1 MHKNLYSL
9 MLLDELVDRVDRL
22 AAEQGTNRSNLVNQI
37 LAEYLSVTTPEMR
50 VGSVFRQIESLMNEE
65 LGGIVPFVN
74 PHQMTMSLK
83 SSLAYKYRPTIKYEL
98 ELFRRPEEAV
108 GRLSVVF
115 RSQSAALIEAMNEF
129 FRLWSEL
136 EAAYLGPA
144 YERGLLTRP
153 EYELYEGRFTRTVSP
168 PRDRDWDAQ
177 TLGREL
183 SDYINMFD
191 RLLKEYL
198 ASRDDPD
205 AARRIETKYRDYLN
219 RGVGLL

>member
-1 MHKNLYSL
+1 MHKSLYSL

-37 LAEYLSVTTPEMR
+37 LAQYLSVTTPEMR
-50 VGSVFRQIESLMNEE
+50 IGSVFRQIESLMNEE
-65 LGGIVPFVN
+65 LTGIVPFVN
-74 PHQMTMSLK
+74 PHQLTMSMK

-98 ELFRRPEEAV
+98 ELFRRPEGSV

-115 RSQSAALIEAMNEF
+115 RSQSATLIKAMDDF
-129 FRLWSEL
+129 FRLWISL
-136 EAAYLGPA
+136 EEKYLKAAYQ
-144 YERGLLTRP
+144 RGLLERP
-153 EYELYEGRFTRTVSP
+153 GYELYEGRFTRTVSP
-168 PRDRDWDAQ
+168 PRDRDYDAS

-183 SDYINMFD
+183 NDYINMFD

-198 ASRDDPD
+198 AHAGEPE
-205 AARRIETKYRDYLN
+205 AARQVELKYRDYLN

>member
-1 MHKNLYSL
+1 MHKSLYSL
-9 MLLDELVDRVDRL
+9 MLMDELVERVDRL

-37 LAEYLSVTTPEMR
+37 LARYLSVTTPEMR
-50 VGSVFRQIESLMNEE
+50 IGNVFRQIESLMNEE
-65 LGGIVPFVN
+65 LTGIVPFVN
-74 PHQMTMSLK
+74 PHQLTMSMK

-115 RSQSAALIEAMNEF
+115 RSQSAALIGAMDSF
-129 FRLWSEL
+129 FRLWIGL
-136 EAAYLGPA
+136 EQRYLAAA
-144 YERGLLTRP
+144 YERGLLARP

-168 PRDRDWDAQ
+168 PRDRDYDAEE
-177 TLGREL
+177 LGREINN
-183 SDYINMFD
+183 YIGMFD

-198 ASRDDPD
+198 AGRDDP
-205 AARRIETKYRDYLN
+205 AAPRQVELKYRDYLN